1 MIVPQRIRQFIRCRI
16 LRPLLRLLRRGVS
29 PKRLAW
35 SLAVAIVV
43 GINPFIGLTT
53 IVMLLLAWVFR
64 LNHVATQIGIH
75 LVAPL
80 QWLLFLPFINAGIF
94 LFRAHQMTMSRAEIA
109 HLSHRH
115 PVQLMR
121 LLWQWE
127 WHALI
132 IWGVVSALL
141 LPPTAVQIRKLL
153 VLAMRRHRNLL
164 S

>member
-1 MIVPQRIRQFIRCRI
+1 MLVPQWARNFFRCRV
-16 LRPLLRLLRRGVS
+16 LRPILRLLRRGVS

-35 SLAVAIVV
+35 SLAVAVVV

-53 IVMLLLAWVFR
+53 VVMLLVAWLFR

-80 QWLLFLPFINAGIF
+80 QWVLFLPFINAGIV
-94 LFRAHQMTMSRAEIA
+94 LFRAHKLTMSRAEIA

-115 PVQLMR
+115 PLQLVR

-127 WHALI
+127 WHAL
-132 IWGVVSALL
+132 VVWAALAVLL
-141 LPPTAVQIRKLL
+141 LPPIAVQLRRML
-153 VLAMRRHRNLL
+153 VLSMRRHRALL
-164 S
+164 R